1 VAGRR
6 LVLLGDRASDATGN
20 ESRRIVLSGVEL
32 RHVLGFC
39 FESAPRLL
47 EIGVTS
53 VEQAFRRVD
62 RHSPSALA
70 AEAGV
75 GHSYRAPRQ
84 LIARQTRSSARLRG
98 VDRLQRFSKH
108 PVPAVGEMQ
117 VARVLGRDVCFVVIA
132 VLSSDCRDAS

>member
-62 RHSPSALA
+62 RHSPSALDP
-70 AEAGV
+70 EV
-75 GHSYRAPRQ
+75 CQ
-84 LIARQTRSSARLRG
+84 
-98 VDRLQRFSKH
+98 
-108 PVPAVGEMQ
+108 
-117 VARVLGRDVCFVVIA
+117 RVLESVQIVP
-132 VLSSDCRDAS
+132 